1 MKFIDQ
7 ISVNVQ
13 IYVKT
18 RKRTTTVQ
26 EKGFHYNSEKITMV
40 AVWSHALGLLALIDP
55 SPLIGGV
62 YYLYM

>member
-40 AVWSHALGLLALIDP
+40 AV
-55 SPLIGGV
+55 
-62 YYLYM
+62 